1 MGFARISRLQGGAR
15 SRRRS
20 FDGTFPGVRCAGLHA
35 SGIDQ
40 VLHPTTKRT
49 PLLQRLAQL
58 VQAAN
63 SDTARTGGDTRYSD
77 GRHRRLRLT
86 TAEWRVAGGT
96 RPAVSYA
103 GRTGVAGSIREVHR
117 RHHRRRL
124 AAQSVDAG
132 VALVLP
138 RRTVSAVLRRGTRD
152 RGQVPFRGRAYV
164 AGRAGIPGRGGGI
177 RHPGGSR
184 SHGRRTRLAGTR
196 ADRPQ
201 NWQRRHRSS
210 GVGMVAFR
218 ALTLGREPTSAP
230 AHHARCA
237 DSEGGEY
244 PRCLTAGSVRASM
257 LALAERPARRQ
268 SDQWCGPSHRHPES
282 ESHRRGGRGPPDPPP
297 P

>member
-1 MGFARISRLQGGAR
+1 MRVARISRLQGGAR

-63 SDTARTGGDTRYSD
+63 SDTARTSGDTRYSD

-96 RPAVSYA
+96 R
-103 GRTGVAGSIREVHR
+103 
-117 RHHRRRL
+117 
-124 AAQSVDAG
+124 
-132 VALVLP
+132 
-138 RRTVSAVLRRGTRD
+138 
-152 RGQVPFRGRAYV
+152 
-164 AGRAGIPGRGGGI
+164 
-177 RHPGGSR
+177 
-184 SHGRRTRLAGTR
+184 
-196 ADRPQ
+196 
-201 NWQRRHRSS
+201 
-210 GVGMVAFR
+210 R
-218 ALTLGREPTSAP
+218 ALTPGREPTSAP